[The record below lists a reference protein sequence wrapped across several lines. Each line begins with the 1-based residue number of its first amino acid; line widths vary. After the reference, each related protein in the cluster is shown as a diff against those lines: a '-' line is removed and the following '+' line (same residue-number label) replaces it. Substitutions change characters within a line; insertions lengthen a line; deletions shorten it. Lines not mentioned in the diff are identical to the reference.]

1 MRDVAVTC
9 GSPRTERRPASLA
22 DGYSFYRWPGATDGP
37 EQPSGL
43 KTRTVEAAN
52 FSCPFRKFHPTWI
65 RIARKNHRMNWSRAA
80 LLFVRFR
87 GQSGPRFG
95 QYQLRFEE

>member
-52 FSCPFRKFHPTWI
+52 FSGLFAG
-65 RIARKNHRMNWSRAA
+65 RIGRDSKPPPQFGQRPPSFVSAQARQKVHSKLQIIASRA
-80 LLFVRFR
+80 
-87 GQSGPRFG
+87 
-95 QYQLRFEE
+95 

>member
-52 FSCPFRKFHPTWI
+52 FSSLFAG
-65 RIARKNHRMNWSRAA
+65 RIGRLILIKWTTEIKTRRS
-80 LLFVRFR
+80 L
-87 GQSGPRFG
+87 
-95 QYQLRFEE
+95 